1 MQYQSKFLKKNHH
14 FRSRAQ
20 DKSQNP
26 FAFKGNGRILSKDYK
41 IKVKTE
47 LCKSFVKNGKCTYG
61 DACAFA
67 HGEAEL
73 QKKKHVPS
81 RYKTKL
87 CQQFH
92 ENGTCA
98 YGDRCQFIHSNM
110 IGELM
115 EEQHGHG
122 SLKDLTEM
130 KSKIC
135 YRQILIENVECI
147 KQRLVSSSNPFLNE
161 FNLVYKNVV
170 NRLPIFETIT
180 NGLTVSKPQ
189 YENSTKPPLYNC
201 SL

>member
-1 MQYQSKFLKKNHH
+1 
-14 FRSRAQ
+14 
-20 DKSQNP
+20 
-26 FAFKGNGRILSKDYK
+26 
-41 IKVKTE
+41 
-47 LCKSFVKNGKCTYG
+47 
-61 DACAFA
+61 
-67 HGEAEL
+67 
-73 QKKKHVPS
+73 
-81 RYKTKL
+81 
-87 CQQFH
+87 
-92 ENGTCA
+92 
-98 YGDRCQFIHSNM
+98 M

-122 SLKDLTEM
+122 SIKDLTEM

-180 NGLTVSKPQ
+180 NGLTVSKPHF
-189 YENSTKPPLYNC
+189 ENSTKPPLYNC